1 MNPSQASIAE
11 AARKAANDWCY
22 NVFAWRGRS
31 ANFMQAQVRK
41 LSDVI
46 QRAIESVL
54 ALRRDSKS
62 LPVPACD
69 YCLTGLELKVLKIY
83 RDGKATGEFF
93 IGHTQTNG
101 DHKRCTKYA
110 MTQWPQPTTAGGMR
124 ELETADGQ

>member
-1 MNPSQASIAE
+1 MNSSQVSIAE
-11 AARKAANDWCY
+11 AARKAARECVDTIMHHY
-22 NVFAWRGRS
+22 HYDATSPDDIVPI
-31 ANFMQAQVRK
+31 
-41 LSDVI
+41 I